1 MNIIMKR
8 KHDLINYNIYD
19 KENKKPL
26 INNREKVDNLIYKIS
41 DDKIDKIIL
50 NKLQNDLQNYNYDI
64 LVIIFFEI
72 LKFRVYD
79 YNHNE
84 ETYDINKKKEKINE
98 IYIYVKLLRMKI
110 KEDSNNN
117 KLLLQKYS
125 EKYISYIFI
134 WSKYYIDIHIYG
146 IIRYYPPTLEKF
158 L

>member
-8 KHDLINYNIYD
+8 KQDLINHNIYN
-19 KENKKPL
+19 KENKKPIL
-26 INNREKVDNLIYKIS
+26 NREKVDNLIYKIS
-41 DDKIDKIIL
+41 DNKTDKIIL
-50 NKLQNDLQNYNYDI
+50 DKLKNDLQNYNYDI

-72 LKFRVYD
+72 LKFRVYE

-84 ETYDINKKKEKINE
+84 ENYDIYKKREKVNE
-98 IYIYVKLLRMKI
+98 IYIYMKLVRTKI

-134 WSKYYIDIHIYG
+134 WSKYYIDIHIDG